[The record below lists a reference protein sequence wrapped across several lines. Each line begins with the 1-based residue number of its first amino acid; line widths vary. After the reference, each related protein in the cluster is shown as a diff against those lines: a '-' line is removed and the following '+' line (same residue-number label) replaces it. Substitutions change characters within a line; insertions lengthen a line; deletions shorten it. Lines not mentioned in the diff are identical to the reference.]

1 MILIVG
7 LGNPG
12 IKYNDTRHN
21 IGFKIVDA
29 FAKENGFPEFK
40 LSKKHNSLI
49 SENIIDGKKIILAK
63 PQTFMNNSG
72 KAVKSIIDY
81 LSLTFDNLLVVH
93 DDIDIEIGQMK
104 ISENSRSAGHKGV
117 QSIID
122 EITTKDFTR
131 VRAGIKPVDKN
142 QARASDE
149 QQIPTEKFVL
159 EKFTSDEEQILKNI
173 ITQSISKITKQ
184 IKTGQHQS
192 DITHI

>member
-1 MILIVG
+1 MFLIVG

-12 IKYNDTRHN
+12 IKYNNTRHN

-40 LSKKHNSLI
+40 LSKKYNSLI

-72 KAVKSIIDY
+72 KAIKSIIDY
-81 LSLTFDNLLVVH
+81 LSLTFDNLIVVH
-93 DDIDIEIGQMK
+93 DDIDIEIGKMK

-122 EITTKDFTR
+122 EIGTKDFER
-131 VRAGIKPVDKN
+131 VRVGIKPIASN
-142 QARASDE
+142 QQATE
-149 QQIPTEKFVL
+149 TEKFVL
-159 EKFTSDEEQILKNI
+159 EKFTPDEKKILQNITTLSCDQIIKLIKNGI
-173 ITQSISKITKQ
+173 
-184 IKTGQHQS
+184 
-192 DITHI
+192 

>member
-12 IKYNDTRHN
+12 IKYNNTRHN

-49 SENIIDGKKIILAK
+49 SENIIDDNKITLVK

-72 KAVKSIIDY
+72 KAIKSIIDY

-122 EITTKDFTR
+122 AIKTKDFTR
-131 VRAGIKPVDKN
+131 VRVGIKSIAES
-142 QARASDE
+142 QRAIE
-149 QQIPTEKFVL
+149 TEKFVL
-159 EKFTSDEEQILKNI
+159 EKFTPDEEQILKNI
-173 ITQSISKITKQ
+173 ITKTTQKITEQ
-184 IKTGQHQS
+184 IKNGRR
-192 DITHI
+192 D

>member
-12 IKYNDTRHN
+12 EKYNNTRHN
-21 IGFKIVDA
+21 IGFRIVDA
-29 FAKENGFPEFK
+29 LAKENNFPEFK
-40 LSKKHNSLI
+40 LSKKYNSLI
-49 SENIIDGKKIILAK
+49 SENVVDDKKIMLVK

-72 KAVKSIIDY
+72 KATKSIIDY

-93 DDIDIEIGQMK
+93 DDIDIEVGEIK

-117 QSIID
+117 QSVID
-122 EITTKDFTR
+122 EIGTKDFAR
-131 VRAGIKPVDKN
+131 VRVGIKPIVESQPAGDG
-142 QARASDE
+142 

-173 ITQSISKITKQ
+173 ITQSILKITKQ
-184 IKTGQHQS
+184 IKKEVIS
-192 DITHI
+192 I

>member
-12 IKYNDTRHN
+12 EKYNNTRHN
-21 IGFKIVDA
+21 IGFKIVDE
-29 FAKENGFPEFK
+29 FAKENNFPEFK

-49 SENIIDGKKIILAK
+49 SEGVIDNEKIMLAK

-81 LSLTFDNLLVVH
+81 LSLTTDNLLVVH

-122 EITTKDFTR
+122 EIGTKDFAR
-131 VRAGIKPVDKN
+131 VRVGIKPIAESQGVND
-142 QARASDE
+142 A

-159 EKFTSDEEQILKNI
+159 EKFTQNEEQILQNI
-173 ITQSISKITKQ
+173 ITQSIQQITEQ
-184 IKTGQHQS
+184 IKL
-192 DITHI
+192 IEN